1 MRTDSTTLSD
11 TAIRAA
17 RQVIERQFG
26 REYLTDGPRTYA
38 KKAKNAQEA
47 HEAIRPAG
55 DTWRSPDQL
64 RSELR
69 GDQLRLYELI
79 WQRTLASQ
87 MPDARG
93 HTVTVRIA
101 ATTTDDVATEWTA
114 SGRTITFPGW
124 QAVYGYR
131 GDDDADDAGDDAA
144 RLPQPRRGPGA
155 ARARGRGRRPHHP
168 AAVPLHRGHPRED
181 ARGEGHRPPVHLR
194 VDHAD
199 DPGPRLRVEEG
210 PGPRADAPTPSRS

>member
-1 MRTDSTTLSD
+1 M
-11 TAIRAA
+11 
-17 RQVIERQFG
+17 IERQFG

-64 RSELR
+64 RGELR

-93 HTVTVRIA
+93 NTVTVRIA

-124 QAVYGYR
+124 QAVYGYG
-131 GDDDADDAGDDAA
+131 GDDDAEDAGDDTAK
-144 RLPQPRRGPGA
+144 LPD
-155 ARARGRGRRPHHP
+155 ARARARRCPTRSSRP
-168 AAVPLHRGHPRED
+168 TGTPPS
-181 ARGEGHRPPVHLR
+181 RPP
-194 VDHAD
+194 AT
-199 DPGPRLRVEEG
+199 PRR
-210 PGPRADAPTPSRS
+210 RW

>member
-1 MRTDSTTLSD
+1 RTDSTTLSD
-11 TAIRAA
+11 TAVTAA

-93 HTVTVRIA
+93 HAVPARIGA
-101 ATTTDDVATEWTA
+101 STADGAETEWTA

-124 QAVYGYR
+124 QAAYGY
-131 GDDDADDAGDDAA
+131 GGEDDASDSG
-144 RLPQPRRGPGA
+144 
-155 ARARGRGRRPHHP
+155 
-168 AAVPLHRGHPRED
+168 
-181 ARGEGHRPPVHLR
+181 
-194 VDHAD
+194 
-199 DPGPRLRVEEG
+199 
-210 PGPRADAPTPSRS
+210 